1 MNRIYSI
8 NNNIQTSVWG
18 GVVKYSIILNIKK
31 IYKVGKLN
39 KRLVF

>member
-18 GVVKYSIILNIKK
+18 EQYKYSIILNIKK
-31 IYKVGKLN
+31 INKVGKLN
-39 KRLVF
+39 KKLEF